1 MSDRRFDAG
10 FALVLTNDSARRYHE
25 AQRRAA
31 ERVPRQFQEAGH
43 LSFEGLLGKIYN
55 PHQSL
60 SRIRWERTLVYEGG
74 GLQGAMTMQC
84 IDPADLSR
92 LIVRLVPCN
101 HEDDVTFLT
110 SEASDIRDNF
120 HPNLLHM
127 TGVHH
132 HLVSPDDPRTLLY
145 TYASHAPLLSR

>member
-1 MSDRRFDAG
+1 MSDRRFDAS

-31 ERVPRQFQEAGH
+31 EREPRQFQEAGH

-84 IDPADLSR
+84 QDPADGSR

-101 HEDDVTFLT
+101 HEDDVAFLT

-127 TGVHH
+127 TSVHQ
-132 HLVSPDDPRTLLY
+132 HLVSRNHSRTRVN
-145 TYASHAPLLSR
+145 AI

>member
-1 MSDRRFDAG
+1 
-10 FALVLTNDSARRYHE
+10 
-25 AQRRAA
+25 
-31 ERVPRQFQEAGH
+31 
-43 LSFEGLLGKIYN
+43 
-55 PHQSL
+55 
-60 SRIRWERTLVYEGG
+60 
-74 GLQGAMTMQC
+74 MQC
-84 IDPADLSR
+84 IDPADGSR

-132 HLVSPDDPRTLLY
+132 HLVSPDDLARCCIRMPHTRLCF
-145 TYASHAPLLSR
+145 R